1 MFHPPAQQQLIYQ
14 QVVRAPS
21 NGSAVASLVLG
32 LVAIFTGVWIQVPIL
47 GLFMMFLAFI
57 PALLAAV
64 FGHVGL
70 RNAER
75 IGGIGRGSALTGL
88 ILGYVTLGIAVVTTF
103 VWIFAAAASA
113 ASS

>member
-1 MFHPPAQQQLIYQ
+1 
-14 QVVRAPS
+14 
-21 NGSAVASLVLG
+21 
-32 LVAIFTGVWIQVPIL
+32 
-47 GLFMMFLAFI
+47 
-57 PALLAAV
+57 
-64 FGHVGL
+64 L

-88 ILGYVTLGIAVVTTF
+88 ILGYVTLGIATF